1 MKNINEK
8 QKALE
13 RLHDEYRRQ
22 LKEKNQPNTEEEWIK
37 LHIDENDDGV
47 CDQNPDEFIIE
58 TILSNPNPR
67 LAFTREIISSSVYL
81 AFLFI

>member
-1 MKNINEK
+1 MKSINEE

-37 LHIDENDDGV
+37 LHIDDNDDG
-47 CDQNPDEFIIE
+47 
-58 TILSNPNPR
+58 
-67 LAFTREIISSSVYL
+67 A
-81 AFLFI
+81 